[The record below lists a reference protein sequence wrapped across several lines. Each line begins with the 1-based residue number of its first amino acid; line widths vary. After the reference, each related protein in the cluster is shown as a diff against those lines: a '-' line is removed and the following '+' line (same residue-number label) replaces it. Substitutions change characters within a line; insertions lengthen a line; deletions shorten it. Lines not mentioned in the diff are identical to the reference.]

1 MRGCAQCGCRWVPAF
16 PFAARAL
23 VVVRLRARHGTLVS
37 IRVAVDRPW
46 LVACRLSAVC
56 VSVLSVRAAAAAACR
71 LGLGDGRTPPR
82 AARLRLGLADGA
94 SACGLRAVRAPSAKY
109 RKMNTKC
116 IKNTRGMQCYTPHVP
131 RHITCTSCY
140 VRAELRLASEDP
152 GTEPTDRSLPVPS
165 PLTEHHSCPTQPPT
179 AHRYTYSHWHINHQR
194 CPCPR
199 AASE

>member
-94 SACGLRAVRAPSAKY
+94 SACGLRAVRAPSAEIPKDEY
-109 RKMNTKC
+109 QMYQK
-116 IKNTRGMQCYTPHVP
+116 HS
-131 RHITCTSCY
+131 RHAVLHAARHTCASCY